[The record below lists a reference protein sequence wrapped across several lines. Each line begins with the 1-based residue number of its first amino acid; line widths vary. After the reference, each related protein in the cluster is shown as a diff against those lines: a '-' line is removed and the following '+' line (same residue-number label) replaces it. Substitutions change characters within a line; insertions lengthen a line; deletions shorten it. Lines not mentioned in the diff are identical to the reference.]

1 MIELP
6 LNQINAKSP
15 YEVSYAPNGDFV
27 FATNLG
33 IHYLISFEAEQPVGG
48 CATFQFVIQKL
59 EHLRSPHDAKVEQ
72 TILAILD
79 VFFTEHLDVLLYM
92 CDDSD
97 GREAN
102 RNRLFLAWF
111 RKHATPERFTIRTAS
126 AIVEGKGFYAAII
139 VENRNPL
146 LESIIDDFERTSEA
160 LTTGKP

>member
-1 MIELP
+1 MIELS
-6 LNQINAKSP
+6 LEKIHIQSP

-33 IHYLISFEAEQPVGG
+33 IHYLISFESETPMGG
-48 CATFQFVIQKL
+48 CDTFQFVIQKL
-59 EHLRSPHDAKVEQ
+59 DQQRSPHDAKVEQ
-72 TILAILD
+72 AILAILN
-79 VFFTEHLDVLLYM
+79 VFFEEHLDVLLYM

-111 RKHATPERFTIRTAS
+111 KKHAAPERFTIRTAS

-146 LESIIDDFERTSEA
+146 LETIIADFEMNAQA
-160 LTTGKP
+160 LTVSKP

>member
-1 MIELP
+1 MIELS
-6 LNQINAKSP
+6 LEKINIQSP

-33 IHYLISFEAEQPVGG
+33 IHYLISFESETPMGG
-48 CATFQFVIQKL
+48 CDTFQFVIQKL
-59 EHLRSPHDAKVEQ
+59 DQQRSPHDAKVEQ
-72 TILAILD
+72 AILAILN
-79 VFFTEHLDVLLYM
+79 VFFEEHLDVLLYM

-111 RKHATPERFTIRTAS
+111 KKHAAPERFTIRTAS

-146 LESIIDDFERTSEA
+146 LETINADFESTALA
-160 LTTGKP
+160 LTEGKP

>member
-6 LNQINAKSP
+6 LNLINAKSP

-27 FATNLG
+27 FATNFG
-33 IHYLISFEAEQPVGG
+33 IHYLISFEAEQPVGD

-59 EHLRSPHDAKVEQ
+59 ENQRSPHDAKIEQ
-72 TILAILD
+72 AILAILD
-79 VFFTEHLDVLLYM
+79 AFFTEHLNVLLYM

-111 RKHATPERFTIRTAS
+111 KKHAAPERFTIRTAS
-126 AIVEGKGFYAAII
+126 AVVEGKGFYAAII

-146 LESIIDDFERTSEA
+146 LKNIIDDFEQTTQV
-160 LTTGKP
+160 LTAGKP

>member
-1 MIELP
+1 MIQLP
-6 LNQINAKSP
+6 LDQINAQSP

-33 IHYLISFEAEQPVGG
+33 IHYLISFEKETPVGG
-48 CATFQFVIQKL
+48 CDTFQFVIQKL
-59 EHLRSPHDAKVEQ
+59 ENQRSPHDAKIELS
-72 TILAILD
+72 ILAILD
-79 VFFTEHLDVLLYM
+79 IFFAEHLDVLLYM

-111 RKHATPERFTIRTAS
+111 RKHAAPDRFTIRTAS
-126 AIVEGKGFYAAII
+126 TIIEGKGFYAAII

-146 LESIIDDFERTSEA
+146 LEAVIADFEMTA
-160 LTTGKP
+160 KILTTGKP